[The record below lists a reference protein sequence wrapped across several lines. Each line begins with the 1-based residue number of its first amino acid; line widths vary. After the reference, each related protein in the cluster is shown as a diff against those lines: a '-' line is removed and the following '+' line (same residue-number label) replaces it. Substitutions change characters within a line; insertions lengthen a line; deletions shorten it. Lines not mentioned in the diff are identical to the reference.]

1 MSNCLNR
8 NSVGVVFGLSS
19 DFNEFVRPKF
29 EVSGATKINC
39 SITDITIGDTGV
51 YSVSNETEIPLNII
65 FNGDN
70 SSFFNENQSKF
81 RYSIHRYNPN
91 INGFNRVPIYNSEQ
105 FDWSQISGT
114 TTINT
119 TVPINELNVDGEYI
133 IKGNFTNTFSTEFMS
148 YLNTTYDTSLFVSGD
163 EYGYYQDD
171 RDYYFIVIS
180 KPEKPTLGV
189 GTNTPI
195 TINTLRSVSYD
206 LVNNQTQIQV
216 PESQNGY
223 IVSLN
228 GLVLAEYFDY
238 TVTTITTGPVTT
250 HIIELVSSGVLGD
263 ILTISYISTG
273 GNNTLITKTI
283 SVDTKIPSGPQGSQG
298 INDYYLN
305 LTTGKYEIY
314 VDSDPLTQNDII
326 VTING
331 VVLANNI
338 DYYQSSS
345 NPKRII
351 LEGTIVEGDIIN
363 VYYNSFTNI
372 VDEILTE
379 RPTFAWSVET
389 PFLVNNGSFTLE
401 ISPDINFN
409 IITNSDTI
417 PYVVGQ
423 NSYFLPV
430 NINANYNDILYY
442 RVRNDKNYETLCGQ
456 ILTLTTYSDT
466 TKIKLKTNS
475 VNRY

>member
-8 NSVGVVFGLSS
+8 NSVGIVFGLSS

-39 SITDITIGDTGV
+39 DISGITTGDTGV
-51 YSVSNETEIPLNII
+51 YSVSDETEIPLEFI
-65 FNGDN
+65 FNDDN
-70 SSFFNENQSKF
+70 SSFFNENKSKF
-81 RYSIHRYNPN
+81 KYSIHRYNPD
-91 INGFNRVPIYNSEQ
+91 INGFNRVPIYNSEE
-105 FDWSQISGT
+105 FGWSEISGT

-119 TVPINELNVDGEYI
+119 TIPINELNVDGEYI

-148 YLNTTYDTSLFVSGD
+148 HLNTTYDTSLFISGD

-171 RDYYFIVIS
+171 RDYYFIVVY
-180 KPEKPTLGV
+180 KPEKPSLGV
-189 GTNTPI
+189 GTNAPI

-223 IVSLN
+223 IVALN

-238 TVTTITTGPVTT
+238 TISTLTNESVTTN
-250 HIIELVSSGVLGD
+250 IIELVSPGVLGD

-298 INDYYLN
+298 ISDYYLN
-305 LTTGKYEIY
+305 LTTDKYEIY

-331 VVLANNI
+331 AVIANNI

-351 LEGTIVEGDIIN
+351 LEGDIVEGDIIN
-363 VYYNSFTNI
+363 VYYNSFTNL
-372 VDEILTE
+372 VDDILTDT
-379 RPTFAWSVET
+379 PTFAWSVET
-389 PFLVNNGSFTLE
+389 PFLVSNGSFTLE
-401 ISPDINFN
+401 ISSDINFSV
-409 IITNSDTI
+409 IINSDTI
-417 PYVVGQ
+417 PYIVGQ

-430 NINANYNDILYY
+430 NLNASYNDALYY

-456 ILTLTTYSDT
+456 TLTSTTYSDV

-475 VNRY
+475 INRY

>member
-8 NSVGVVFGLSS
+8 NSVGVMFGLSS

-216 PESQNGY
+216 PESQSGY
-223 IVSLN
+223 IVALN

-238 TVTTITTGPVTT
+238 TVSTITNGSVTT
-250 HIIELVSSGVLGD
+250 YLIELVSPGVLGD

-283 SVDTKIPSGPQGSQG
+283 NVDTKIPSGPQGGQG
-298 INDYYLN
+298 VNDYYLN
-305 LTTGKYEIY
+305 STTGKYEIY
-314 VDSDPLTQNDII
+314 IDSDPLTQNDII

-331 VVLANNI
+331 AVLANNI

-345 NPKRII
+345 KPKRII
-351 LEGTIVEGDIIN
+351 LEGDIIEGDIIN

-372 VDEILTE
+372 VDEILTDT
-379 RPTFAWSVET
+379 PIFAWSVET

-401 ISPDINFN
+401 IASDINFN
-409 IITNSDTI
+409 NIIKLDTI
-417 PYVVGQ
+417 PYVIGQ

-430 NINANYNDILYY
+430 NLNASYNDVLYY

-456 ILTLTTYSDT
+456 ILTSTTYSDT